1 MKNVSSLLGAT
12 IAILISLPVHSSETA
27 KPVRMGCGA
36 MTFDTVPGW
45 GLLPSGKSALGP
57 THGSVVVDKAG
68 NIYTSA
74 IKGVVVFSP
83 DGTVINNFTDP
94 AHTEIHDMKI

>member
-1 MKNVSSLLGAT
+1 MKNCSSFLAAT
-12 IAILISLPVHSSETA
+12 VAILISLPVHSAEPA

-45 GLLPSGKSALGP
+45 GLLPNGKSALGP
-57 THGSVVVDKAG
+57 THGGVVVDKAG

-83 DGTVINNFTDP
+83 DGKVVRSFLGDKY
-94 AHTEIHDMKI
+94 AQIHDM